1 MEESAVSDNFNDTQ
15 IVAPQN
21 HEKLEKT
28 EIEKILFSFGFCRAL
43 WQVVLNK
50 PKLIFDCGYSH
61 EMTGRENAEAAK
73 QLTYCFGLNRS
84 HRTPFVLHFCNM
96 NLESWLWK
104 RLQNCIPTLTER
116 RLPVAINPEDYI
128 EVFPKEKIV
137 VLTPDSPN
145 VLKEYDPEKHYVIS
159 AIVDRGDKKPLTLAK
174 AKRYDIQ
181 TARLPL
187 ELYRTCRVDKTLT
200 LDQMTQVMLEIKY
213 SGDWHKA
220 FQYVAKRKFF

>member
-1 MEESAVSDNFNDTQ
+1 MQ
-15 IVAPQN
+15 W
-21 HEKLEKT
+21 KLKKKT
-28 EIEKILFSFGFCRAL
+28 ENNWQRTIFFRLHLCRAL
-43 WQVVLNK
+43 WQVVLDR

-61 EMTGRENAEAAK
+61 QMTSRENCETAK
-73 QLTYCFGLNRS
+73 QLTRCFGLNRS

-96 NLESWLWK
+96 NLKGWLWQ
-104 RLQNCIPTLTER
+104 RLLNSIPTLTER
-116 RLPVAINPEDYI
+116 RLPVSINQEDYMDL
-128 EVFPKEKIV
+128 FPKEKIV

-145 VLKEYDPEKHYVIS
+145 VLKEYDPYAHYVIS

-174 AKRYDIQ
+174 AKRLDIQ

-220 FQYVAKRKFF
+220 FQYVAKRKFV